1 MAIRHQLRRNT
12 PLILCR
18 VASFPLT
25 RDSDRRL
32 PLPKGYGRVVEHAR
46 KLIVWVSGRHLSL
59 SLLVRARSTIALS
72 KDRRWILDIIG
83 A

>member
-1 MAIRHQLRRNT
+1 MTALGGLPVYLNLDGLRDWGGRKRQLMAIRHQLRRNT

-32 PLPKGYGRVVEHAR
+32 PLPKGPKITEGP
-46 KLIVWVSGRHLSL
+46 
-59 SLLVRARSTIALS
+59 
-72 KDRRWILDIIG
+72 
-83 A
+83 

>member
-1 MAIRHQLRRNT
+1 M
-12 PLILCR
+12 
-18 VASFPLT
+18 
-25 RDSDRRL
+25 
-32 PLPKGYGRVVEHAR
+32 EHAR
-46 KLIVWVSGRHLSL
+46 KLIVWVSGRHPSL